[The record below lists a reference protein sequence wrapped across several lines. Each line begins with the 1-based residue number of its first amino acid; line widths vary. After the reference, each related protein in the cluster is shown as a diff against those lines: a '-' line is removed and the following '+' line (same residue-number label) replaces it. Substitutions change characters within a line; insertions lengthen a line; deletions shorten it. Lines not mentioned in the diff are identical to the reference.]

1 VEEVRVDIIG
11 MHAQN
16 KPDSLALIEDER
28 SLSWAAYFKERN
40 RLANALLGLGVEPG
54 STLVQFLHNSIE
66 SCLVSAAA
74 SELKTTNT
82 PINHRLKAEEVAY
95 ILDDSDAVCVV
106 SESEFLPVLEEA
118 RQLAP
123 RVRHWVIV
131 GDEVPSW
138 AKSFAELVSDA
149 SPEPVKLPQG
159 APAEGQAMIYTS
171 GTTGKPK
178 GARRRGISN
187 PAAVMTWIQEFGLR
201 PDDVHLVAGPLY
213 HSAPLA
219 FATIAQAI
227 GNTSVIM
234 RKYRPERALELI
246 DRHKVTTTFMA
257 PTLVKRMLQVDPET
271 FNKYDLSSLRVLIV
285 AGAPCPQK
293 VKEDVWERI
302 GPVLYEFYGSTE
314 LGINTILKPEET
326 IRKPGSCG
334 RAMPGVEIALFDEN
348 GEEVGVGRPGE
359 LHVRRNPMVFDE
371 YYKKPEATE
380 KARKGEWVSVG
391 DVAYRDEDGFY
402 YICDRK
408 IDMIISG
415 GVNIYPA
422 EIEDVLHRHPKI
434 ADVAVFGIPDEE
446 WGERVHAA
454 VQPVDGESVTAE
466 ELEAWAR
473 EHLADYKVPR
483 SYSFHSDFPR
493 DMAGKLI
500 KRQLRDPYWAGRES
514 KV

>member
-1 VEEVRVDIIG
+1 MDVIG
-11 MHAQN
+11 IHAQH
-16 KPDSLALIEDER
+16 KGDATALIQDGT
-28 SLSWAAYFKERN
+28 SLTWAEYRDTRN
-40 RLANALLGLGVEPG
+40 RLARSLQGLGLTPG

-74 SELKTTNT
+74 AELRTTNT

-95 ILDDSDAVCVV
+95 ILNDSDAGYVV
-106 SESEFLPVLEEA
+106 SETEFLPVLSEA
-118 RQLAP
+118 REMAP
-123 RVRHWVIV
+123 KVSHWILV
-131 GDEVPSW
+131 GEEIPSW
-138 AKSFAELVSDA
+138 ATPFTDLSETGSSEAVELPEG
-149 SPEPVKLPQG
+149 SPEDP
-159 APAEGQAMIYTS
+159 QAMIYTS

-178 GARRRGISN
+178 GARRRGISS
-187 PAAVMTWIQEFGLR
+187 PAAVMAWIQEFGLR

-234 RKYRPERALELI
+234 RKYNPERALELI
-246 DRHKVTTTFMA
+246 EEHDVTTTFMA
-257 PTLVKRMLQVDPET
+257 PTLVKRLLQLDPDV
-271 FNKYDLSSLRVLIV
+271 FSKYDLSSLRVLIV

-302 GPVLYEFYGSTE
+302 GPVLHEFYGSTE
-314 LGINTILKPEET
+314 LAINTILKPQES
-326 IRKPGSCG
+326 IDKPGSCG
-334 RAMPGVEIALFDEN
+334 KAMPGVEIALFDEDGN
-348 GEEVGVGRPGE
+348 EVGVGEPGE

-380 KARKGEWVSVG
+380 DAQKGEWVSVG
-391 DVAYRDEDGFY
+391 DIAYRDEDGFY

-422 EIEDVLHRHPKI
+422 EIEDILHRHPAI

-446 WGERVHAA
+446 WGEKVHAA
-454 VQPVDGESVTAE
+454 IQPAPGATPTPE
-466 ELEAWAR
+466 EIQEWAR

-483 SYSFHSDFPR
+483 SLSFHEEFPR
-493 DMAGKLI
+493 DLAGKLI
-500 KRQLRDPYWAGRES
+500 KRQLRDPYWAGHET